1 MKGYVLFFKKK
12 IIKTIING
20 LREQSTVVSMSDG
33 GCKMQLY
40 TQGVLSG
47 GLFYVKRNESRNWCA
62 WGDYILRLFDR
73 VASPHMPFD
82 MATVGTNIRTGQEKG
97 FTPWCESKYFLSI
110 YLFGQR
116 QIYWLQE
123 KRF

>member
-1 MKGYVLFFKKK
+1 MEVLIKVIKIDSLISFLPGYH
-12 IIKTIING
+12 N
-20 LREQSTVVSMSDG
+20 R
-33 GCKMQLY
+33 
-40 TQGVLSG
+40 QGSAGTPAVLSG

-62 WGDYILRLFDR
+62 WGDYNILRLFDR

-82 MATVGTNIRTGQEKG
+82 MATVGTNIRTGHRRKVSRQ
-97 FTPWCESKYFLSI
+97 CEFKYFLSI